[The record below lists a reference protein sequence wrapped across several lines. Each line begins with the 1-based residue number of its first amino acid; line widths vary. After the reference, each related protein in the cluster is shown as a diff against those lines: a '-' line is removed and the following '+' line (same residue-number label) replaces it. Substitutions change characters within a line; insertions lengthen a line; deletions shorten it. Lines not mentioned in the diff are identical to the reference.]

1 MTAIQKYEEL
11 GFTNDFMF
19 SRIMQDQKICKP
31 FLEMILD
38 IKIDHIEYLESQ
50 KTIDLKVDAKSVRL
64 DIFVDD
70 GKTVYNCE
78 MQTSFFKNIP
88 KRSRYY
94 QGFIDMDLIEK
105 GADYS
110 KLKKSFVIFICTFD
124 LFGRDGYIYTFENQ
138 CIEYPKLRLG
148 DDAIK
153 VFVNV
158 NGSDDSYISPEIKEL
173 LTYIRTSEVPEKCM
187 NPLINNMDEALRK
200 ARSNEEWRK
209 DYMTLEM
216 MRNDYM
222 EKGREEGLEE
232 GIEEGR
238 RKESERYNKLISFL
252 VRDKNYDAFE
262 RMTKD
267 NAYMQE
273 LFKHYGL

>member
-110 KLKKSFVIFICTFD
+110 KLKKSFVIFI
-124 LFGRDGYIYTFENQ
+124 LI
-138 CIEYPKLRLG
+138 L
-148 DDAIK
+148 
-153 VFVNV
+153 
-158 NGSDDSYISPEIKEL
+158 SPETTHPWVCGGRAFFYKKIKNILFFYFL
-173 LTYIRTSEVPEKCM
+173 L
-187 NPLINNMDEALRK
+187 
-200 ARSNEEWRK
+200 
-209 DYMTLEM
+209 
-216 MRNDYM
+216 
-222 EKGREEGLEE
+222 
-232 GIEEGR
+232 
-238 RKESERYNKLISFL
+238 
-252 VRDKNYDAFE
+252 KNSSY
-262 RMTKD
+262 
-267 NAYMQE
+267 
-273 LFKHYGL
+273 

>member
-19 SRIMQDQKICKP
+19 SRIMQDKKICKP
-31 FLEMILD
+31 FLEMILG

-124 LFGRDGYIYTFENQ
+124 LFG
-138 CIEYPKLRLG
+138 
-148 DDAIK
+148 
-153 VFVNV
+153 
-158 NGSDDSYISPEIKEL
+158 
-173 LTYIRTSEVPEKCM
+173 
-187 NPLINNMDEALRK
+187 
-200 ARSNEEWRK
+200 
-209 DYMTLEM
+209 
-216 MRNDYM
+216 
-222 EKGREEGLEE
+222 
-232 GIEEGR
+232 
-238 RKESERYNKLISFL
+238 
-252 VRDKNYDAFE
+252 KN
-262 RMTKD
+262 
-267 NAYMQE
+267 
-273 LFKHYGL
+273 

>member
-1 MTAIQKYEEL
+1 MTQIQKYEEL

-19 SRIMQDQKICKP
+19 CKIMQDKNICKP
-31 FLEMILD
+31 FLEEILG
-38 IKIDHIEYLESQ
+38 IKIDHIEYLEPQ

-64 DIFVDD
+64 DIYVDD
-70 GKTVYNCE
+70 GKTVYDCE

-94 QGFIDMDLIEK
+94 QSFIDMDLIKK
-105 GADYS
+105 GVDYS

-158 NGSDDSYISPEIKEL
+158 SGNDDSYISPEIKEL
-173 LTYIRTSEVPEKCM
+173 LTYIRTSKVPEKCM

-222 EKGREEGLEE
+222 DKGREEG
-232 GIEEGR
+232 R
-238 RKESERYNKLISFL
+238 REESERYNKLISFL
-252 VRDKNYDAFE
+252 VRDQNYDAFE

-267 NAYMQE
+267 DAYKQE